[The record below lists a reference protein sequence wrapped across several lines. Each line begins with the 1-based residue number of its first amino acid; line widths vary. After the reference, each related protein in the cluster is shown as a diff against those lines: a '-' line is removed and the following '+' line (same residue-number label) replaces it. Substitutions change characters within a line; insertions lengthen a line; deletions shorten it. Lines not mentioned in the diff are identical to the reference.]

1 LATILIVDDSVTVR
15 EQVRQA
21 LATTAYAVVE
31 ASDGVEGLE
40 RLRAGDID
48 LVLCDINMP
57 RMTGI
62 EMLEELRKQGSK
74 VPIIMLTTEGQ
85 PSMIRRAKEC
95 GARGWIVKPFRPQL
109 LLMAISNVLAPGG
122 PASAV
127 AS

>member
-1 LATILIVDDSVTVR
+1 LARILIVDDSLTVR

-21 LATTAYAVVE
+21 LETTDHAIAE

-40 RLRAGDID
+40 RLAAGDVD

-57 RMTGI
+57 RMSGL
-62 EMLEELRKQGSK
+62 EMLEELRNRGSK

-85 PSMIRRAKEC
+85 PSMIRRAKDC
-95 GARGWIVKPFRPQL
+95 GAKGWIVKPFRPQL
-109 LLMAISNVLAPGG
+109 LLMAISNLLG
-122 PASAV
+122 ASPHPSAA